1 MSWCQWTGWGKW
13 NCTFTISIPW
23 YRTIDKSILF
33 QAVSQNAY
41 LGSDTQR
48 PHRAPGTNQRA
59 EWKWLFHT
67 FAQFQDSLHCI
78 LLEVW
83 QHKSLALFRV
93 WNWEQGGQR
102 KKHQVPLWFS
112 KWIADRM
119 QCPWEEAS
127 GHGRRRVSQ
136 SDSLGQ
142 SDSDHTDC
150 HSCSQKKNLSDFR
163 VWIAPVSNSQAQTFV
178 RLIPGGTVGDLP
190 FLSS

>member
-1 MSWCQWTGWGKW
+1 MNRLREVKLYIHHQHSMVQNNRQIHIVPGCLAE
-13 NCTFTISIPW
+13 CIPW
-23 YRTIDKSILF
+23 VWHSE
-33 QAVSQNAY
+33 A
-41 LGSDTQR
+41 TQSPWHKPESR
-48 PHRAPGTNQRA
+48 MEMAFSYICPVPG
-59 EWKWLFHT
+59 L
-67 FAQFQDSLHCI
+67 SYCI

-93 WNWEQGGQR
+93 WNWEQRGQR

-119 QCPWEEAS
+119 QCPWEEAI

-150 HSCSQKKNLSDFR
+150 HSCSQKKNWSDFR

-178 RLIPGGTVGDLP
+178 WLIPGGTVGDLP